1 VLLGFFFMTVGM
13 KADVNLIIKH
23 ASIIA
28 AASVALVLIKAT
40 VLAGLAWL
48 LSYPKRQRLHFQ

>member
-1 VLLGFFFMTVGM
+1 MTVGM